1 MSADPAPRTATAW
14 PQVFLL
20 FLAGVAAAFQI
31 GKIPG
36 SLPFLKIDLGL
47 TLFLAGWVVSI
58 FNLLAATGG
67 IVVGAAADRIGHRRV
82 TLFGMVLSASAG
94 AVGAF
99 AESPSLLLAT
109 RVFEGLGFLL
119 TVVSMPPLLLS
130 ICAPADRQ
138 KAMGLWGAY
147 MPAGMGGML
156 LASGPLLAVIDWRS
170 LWLITSVL
178 ILAIAAAIAW
188 TVPRPRRSDAV
199 AVARI
204 TPRDIVRTART
215 PGPLLMAA
223 VFTTYAAQWLAVMSF
238 LPLMLVEQGGF
249 APSSAALFGAG
260 AAIINVVGNVSSGFL
275 LDRGLK
281 RASLIAIAS
290 IVMGAGALG
299 VFLDILPFW
308 LRYLCVLAFSVTGG
322 IIPGALFAGVTVH
335 APRPGLVSSVTGLM
349 QQGAAFGQLVGPP
362 MVGWLVTTL
371 GTWTAAPLFTL
382 SAAAATCVSGLALGR
397 LERRNA
403 GQPNAP
409 SRSSAAHS
417 SSK

>member
-1 MSADPAPRTATAW
+1 
-14 PQVFLL
+14 
-20 FLAGVAAAFQI
+20 
-31 GKIPG
+31 
-36 SLPFLKIDLGL
+36 
-47 TLFLAGWVVSI
+47 
-58 FNLLAATGG
+58 
-67 IVVGAAADRIGHRRV
+67 
-82 TLFGMVLSASAG
+82 
-94 AVGAF
+94 
-99 AESPSLLLAT
+99 
-109 RVFEGLGFLL
+109 
-119 TVVSMPPLLLS
+119 
-130 ICAPADRQ
+130 
-138 KAMGLWGAY
+138 
-147 MPAGMGGML
+147 
-156 LASGPLLAVIDWRS
+156 
-170 LWLITSVL
+170 
-178 ILAIAAAIAW
+178 
-188 TVPRPRRSDAV
+188 V

-204 TPRDIVRTART
+204 TPGDILRTART

-281 RASLIAIAS
+281 RAALIAIAS

-299 VFLDILPFW
+299 VFLDVLPFW
-308 LRYLCVLAFSVTGG
+308 LRYLCVLAFSITGG

-382 SAAAATCVSGLALGR
+382 SATAATCVSGLALGR

-403 GQPNAP
+403 DQPNAP

>member
-1 MSADPAPRTATAW
+1 MSAEPAPRTTTAW

-36 SLPFLKIDLGL
+36 ALPFLKVDLAL
-47 TLFLAGWVVSI
+47 SLFVAGWVVSI

-67 IVVGAAADRIGHRRV
+67 ILVGAAADRVGHRRV
-82 TLFGMVLSASAG
+82 TLFGMILSASAS
-94 AVGAF
+94 AIGAF
-99 AESPSLLLAT
+99 TDSAVLLLVT

-130 ICAPADRQ
+130 LCAPADRQ

-156 LASGPLLAVIDWRS
+156 LASGPLLSVIDWRS
-170 LWLITSVL
+170 LWLVTSVL
-178 ILAIAAAIAW
+178 ILLIAVAIAW
-188 TVPRPRRSDAV
+188 SVPKPPKPDGTM
-199 AVARI
+199 VARI
-204 TPRDIVRTART
+204 TAVDILRTACT
-215 PGPLLMAA
+215 PGPLLMGA

-260 AAIINVVGNVSSGFL
+260 AAIVNVIGNVSSGFL

-281 RASLIAIAS
+281 RGTLIGVASL
-290 IVMGAGALG
+290 VMGAGALG

-308 LRYLCVLAFSVTGG
+308 ARYLCVLAFSATGG

-335 APRPGLVSSVTGLM
+335 APRPALVSSVTGLM
-349 QQGAAFGQLVGPP
+349 QQGAAFGQLFGPP
-362 MVGWLVTTL
+362 MVGWLVATM

-382 SAAAATCVSGLALGR
+382 SAAAATGVSGLALGR
-397 LERRNA
+397 LERRHA
-403 GQPNAP
+403 AQPKAP
-409 SRSSAAHS
+409 RPSSAAHS

>member
-1 MSADPAPRTATAW
+1 MSADPSPRTATAW

-20 FLAGVAAAFQI
+20 FLAGVAAASQI

-36 SLPFLKIDLGL
+36 SLPLLKVDLGL
-47 TLFLAGWVVSI
+47 SLFLAGWVVSI

-67 IVVGAAADRIGHRRV
+67 ILVGAVADRIGHRRV
-82 TLFGMVLSASAG
+82 TLFGMILSASASI
-94 AVGAF
+94 VGAF
-99 AESPSLLLAT
+99 ADSAAVLLVT

-119 TVVSMPPLLLS
+119 TVVSMPPLLLTLC
-130 ICAPADRQ
+130 IPADRQ
-138 KAMGLWGAY
+138 KVMGLWGAY

-156 LASGPLLAVIDWRS
+156 LASGPLLSVIEWRS
-170 LWLITSVL
+170 LWLVTSSL
-178 ILAIAAAIAW
+178 ILAIAVAIAW
-188 TVPRPRRSDAV
+188 SVPRPRRSEGV
-199 AVARI
+199 AVTRI
-204 TPRDIVRTART
+204 TPRDILRTAHTR
-215 PGPLLMAA
+215 GPLLMGA

-260 AAIINVVGNVSSGFL
+260 AAIVNVIGNVSSGFL
-275 LDRGLK
+275 LDRGL
-281 RASLIAIAS
+281 RRATLIAVASL
-290 IVMGAGALG
+290 VMGAGALG
-299 VFLDILPFW
+299 VFLDIMPFW
-308 LRYLCVLAFSVTGG
+308 ARYACVVAFSVTGG

-335 APRPGLVSSVTGLM
+335 APLPGLVSSVAGLM

-362 MVGWLVTTL
+362 IVGWLVASL

-403 GQPNAP
+403 GQSNAP
-409 SRSSAAHS
+409 SPSSAAQS